1 MLQQI
6 KKIYSEKGQGIVEYA
21 LILAFVVAIAAIALT
36 DGEQGLGGAIQG
48 LFDRVRAA
56 ITGFGQ

>member
-36 DGEQGLGGAIQG
+36 RDTGMGQAIQAKFAEVTQALGGG
-48 LFDRVRAA
+48 NP
-56 ITGFGQ
+56 